1 MTFDTLRGAVR
12 PQYYWV
18 VGLSQGRAI
27 VLGPYK
33 DEDAANSRGIERL
46 EGDFEVIALPTRN
59 ESRAT
64 RMLKSKR
71 LDDGSTLSEALKR
84 IGHQKKEVEDTL

>member
-1 MTFDTLRGAVR
+1 MTFDTLRGAVG
-12 PQYYWV
+12 PQYHWV
-18 VGLSQGRAI
+18 IGLSQGRAI
-27 VLGPYK
+27 ILGPYK
-33 DEDAANSRGIERL
+33 DEDAANTKGIERL

-84 IGHQKKEVEDTL
+84 IGHQSREDNDTL